1 MSEIMKYD
9 VVVVGAGIAGPIVAR
24 NVAKEGYS
32 VLLIDK
38 KPAIGAPKQC
48 AEGINI
54 SVFEK
59 HDIPY
64 DKRFIN
70 REIYGARLYS
80 PSGYTLEMRYNKV
93 SGVILERKVFDKML
107 AFYAARAGAD
117 VLPRTEATDAKKEG
131 EPIEIRADIL
141 VAADGVESTIG
152 RKAGINTYA
161 PPHEFDSAY
170 EYEML
175 IEGFDPD
182 LIHLWFGNI
191 HLWFGNNV
199 APRGY
204 VWVFPKDEDRA
215 NVGIGI
221 NSDNPMTAKYYLDK
235 WLKENNIPF
244 KKILEVNVGHYL
256 DKWLK
261 ENNIPFKKILEVNV
275 GIIPVGG
282 FLKELVKDNIL
293 VVGVVGDAAR
303 QVNPMH
309 GGGMAEAMEA
319 GTIAS
324 KWIVEALKEESFGLL
339 KNYTTEWWEKDG
351 KRLERVLRVRKVVEH
366 LTDEDLDVFIQ
377 TLSGIDAEKIAGG
390 RYSEVIKA
398 LLNLKSFSNFF

>member
-59 HDIPY
+59 YDIPY

-117 VLPRTEATDAKKEG
+117 VLPRTEATDVIRKDGKIIGIKAKKEG

-141 VAADGVESTIG
+141 VAADGVESTIA

-182 LIHLWFGNI
+182 LI

-244 KKILEVNVGHYL
+244 KKILEVNVG
-256 DKWLK
+256 
-261 ENNIPFKKILEVNV
+261 
-275 GIIPVGG
+275 IIPVGG
-282 FLKELVKDNIL
+282 FLKELVKDNVL
-293 VVGVVGDAAR
+293 VVGDAAR

-398 LLNLKSFSNFF
+398 LLKHPKVLMSPRRIALLKELL

>member
-38 KPAIGAPKQC
+38 KSAIGAPKQC

-117 VLPRTEATDAKKEG
+117 VLPRTEATDVIREEGKIIGIKAKKEG

-141 VAADGVESTIG
+141 VAADGVESTIA

-182 LIHLWFGNI
+182 LI

-221 NSDNPMTAKYYLDK
+221 NSDNPMTAK
-235 WLKENNIPF
+235 
-244 KKILEVNVGHYL
+244 HYL

-282 FLKELVKDNIL
+282 FLKELVKDNVL
-293 VVGVVGDAAR
+293 VVGDAAR

-324 KWIVEALKEESFGLL
+324 KWIVEALKEENFELL

-398 LLNLKSFSNFF
+398 LLKHPKVLMSPRRIALLKELL

>member
-1 MSEIMKYD
+1 MSEMMKYD

-80 PSGYTLEMRYNKV
+80 PSGYTLEMRYNRV

-117 VLPRTEATDAKKEG
+117 VLPRTEATDVIRKDGKIIGIKAKKEG

-141 VAADGVESTIG
+141 VAADGVESTIA

-182 LIHLWFGNI
+182 LI

-221 NSDNPMTAKYYLDK
+221 NSDNPMTAK
-235 WLKENNIPF
+235 
-244 KKILEVNVGHYL
+244 HYL

-282 FLKELVKDNIL
+282 FLKELVKDNVL
-293 VVGVVGDAAR
+293 VVGDAAR

-324 KWIVEALKEESFGLL
+324 KWIVEALKEENFGLL

-390 RYSEVIKA
+390 HYSEVIKA
-398 LLNLKSFSNFF
+398 LLKHPKVLMSPRRIALLKELL

>member
-1 MSEIMKYD
+1 MTWKYD
-9 VVVVGAGIAGPIVAR
+9 VVVVGSGIAGPIIAR
-24 NVAKEGYS
+24 NVAKAGFS

-38 KPAIGAPKQC
+38 KWAIGTPKQC
-48 AEGINI
+48 AEGISI
-54 SVFEK
+54 KVFDK
-59 HDIPY
+59 YDIPY

-70 REIYGARLYS
+70 REIYGAKLYS
-80 PSGYTLEMRYNKV
+80 PSGYELEMRYKKV

-107 AFYAARAGAD
+107 AYYAAKAGAD
-117 VLPRTEATDAKKEG
+117 VLARTEALDVIRKDGKVAGIKAKHED
-131 EPIEIRADIL
+131 EPVEIYADII
-141 VAADGVESTIG
+141 VAADGVESTIA

-161 PPHEFDSAY
+161 PPHEFDSTY

-182 LIHLWFGNI
+182 LIHLWFGNE
-191 HLWFGNNV
+191 V

-221 NSDNPMTAKYYLDK
+221 NADNPKTAKYYLDK
-235 WLKENNIPF
+235 WLKENNIPA
-244 KKILEVNVGHYL
+244 KKLLEINVG
-256 DKWLK
+256 
-261 ENNIPFKKILEVNV
+261 VV
-275 GIIPVGG
+275 PVGG
-282 FLKELVKDNIL
+282 IVKELAKDN
-293 VVGVVGDAAR
+293 VVVVGDAAR

-324 KWIVEALKEESFGLL
+324 KWIVKALEEENLELL
-339 KNYTTEWWEKDG
+339 KNYTKEWWEKDG
-351 KRLERVLRVRKVVEH
+351 KRLERVLKVRKVVEK

-377 TLSGIDAEKIAGG
+377 VLSGADAEKIAGG
-390 RYSEVIKA
+390 DYLEVIKA
-398 LLNLKSFSNFF
+398 LLKHPKVLMSPRRIALLKELL

>member
-59 HDIPY
+59 YDIPY

-80 PSGYTLEMRYNKV
+80 PSDYTLEMKYNKV

-117 VLPRTEATDAKKEG
+117 VLPRTEATDVIRKDGKIIGIKAKKEG
-131 EPIEIRADIL
+131 EPIEIRVDIL
-141 VAADGVESTIG
+141 VAADGVESTIA

-182 LIHLWFGNI
+182 LI

-244 KKILEVNVGHYL
+244 KKILEVNVG
-256 DKWLK
+256 
-261 ENNIPFKKILEVNV
+261 
-275 GIIPVGG
+275 IIPVGG
-282 FLKELVKDNIL
+282 FLKELVKDNVL
-293 VVGVVGDAAR
+293 VVGDAAR

-398 LLNLKSFSNFF
+398 LLKHPKVLMSPRRIALLKELL

>member
-1 MSEIMKYD
+1 MSEMMKYD

-117 VLPRTEATDAKKEG
+117 VLPRTEATDVIRKDGKIIGIKAKKEG
-131 EPIEIRADIL
+131 EPIEIHAGIL
-141 VAADGVESTIG
+141 VAADGVESTIA

-182 LIHLWFGNI
+182 LI

-244 KKILEVNVGHYL
+244 KKILEVNVG
-256 DKWLK
+256 
-261 ENNIPFKKILEVNV
+261 
-275 GIIPVGG
+275 IIPVGG
-282 FLKELVKDNIL
+282 FLKELVKDNVL
-293 VVGVVGDAAR
+293 VVGDAAR

-398 LLNLKSFSNFF
+398 LLKHPKVLMSPRRIALLKELL

>member
-1 MSEIMKYD
+1 MSWKYD

-24 NVAKEGYS
+24 NVARAGFS

-38 KPAIGAPKQC
+38 KWAIGTPKQC
-48 AEGINI
+48 AEGISI
-54 SVFEK
+54 KVFEK
-59 HDIPY
+59 YDIPY

-70 REIYGARLYS
+70 REIYGAKLYS
-80 PSGYTLEMRYNKV
+80 PSGYELEMRYKDV

-107 AFYAARAGAD
+107 AYYAAKAGAD
-117 VLPRTEATDAKKEG
+117 VLARTEALDVIRKDGKVVGIKAKHED
-131 EPIEIRADIL
+131 EPVEIYADVI
-141 VAADGVESTIG
+141 VAADGVESTIA

-161 PPHEFDSAY
+161 PPHEFDSSY

-182 LIHLWFGNI
+182 LIHLWFGNEI
-191 HLWFGNNV
+191 

-221 NSDNPMTAKYYLDK
+221 NSDNPQTAKYYLDK
-235 WLKENNIPF
+235 WLKENKVPA
-244 KKILEVNVGHYL
+244 KKLLEINVG
-256 DKWLK
+256 
-261 ENNIPFKKILEVNV
+261 VV
-275 GIIPVGG
+275 PVGG
-282 FLKELVKDNIL
+282 FVKELVKDNVL
-293 VVGVVGDAAR
+293 VVGDAAR

-324 KWIVEALKEESFGLL
+324 KWIVKALEEENLSLL
-339 KNYTTEWWEKDG
+339 QNYTREWWETDG
-351 KRLERVLRVRKVVEH
+351 KRLEKVLKVRRVTEK
-366 LTDEDLDVFIQ
+366 LTDEDLDIFIQ
-377 TLSGIDAEKIAGG
+377 VLSGADTEKIAGG
-390 RYSEVIKA
+390 DYAEVIKA
-398 LLNLKSFSNFF
+398 LLRHPKVLLSPRRIKLLKSLL